1 MICYDRTIFGQD
13 TSIENLRVQKILN
26 IEKITSKVAQM
37 KSLMSLH
44 PLIFFPHFLDIFTVR
59 NYLHGIWCL
68 L

>member
-13 TSIENLRVQKILN
+13 TSIENLRVQKNLN

-44 PLIFFPHFLDIFTVR
+44 PLTQTFFGYIYGTKLSSWNMMFT
-59 NYLHGIWCL
+59 
-68 L
+68 